1 VDTSLKQQKPKKKQ
15 HGTTMSDNHHHQ
27 QVASTT
33 SNGTLSSSSTTSMQ
47 PSKAEAAVSAA
58 AAPPRFVLRVA
69 LGSQNPCKVDAVQQA
84 LQNAIGLSSS
94 LDFDLDIQGFS
105 VPSGVPDQPFGDVRR
120 I

>member
-1 VDTSLKQQKPKKKQ
+1 
-15 HGTTMSDNHHHQ
+15 MSDNH

-33 SNGTLSSSSTTSMQ
+33 PKGTLSSSSTTSIQ
-47 PSKAEAAVSAA
+47 PSKAAAAAASAA

-69 LGSQNPCKVDAVQQA
+69 VGSQNPCKVDAVQQA

-94 LDFDLDIQGFS
+94 LEFDLDIQGFS

-120 I
+120 TQYNERGENVVRVSD